1 MQDLTPMI
9 KYTDHQKKKFYNWKN
24 YNAYFIME
32 KQDEISMI

>member
-24 YNAYFIME
+24 YSAYFIMV
-32 KQDEISMI
+32 KARRN